1 MTDKSNAFDI
11 VVVGAGLVGALVALL
26 ITRQH
31 PQLRI
36 AVIEAADTL
45 TVFDASVF
53 DPRVVALTQ
62 TSVSALEGVGIWSK
76 LQAQRVCAYREMD
89 VWDAEGTGRIHFDA
103 QASQQKQ
110 LGFIVE
116 NSLLVS
122 HLQQAMSY
130 APNIS
135 LLLGEKVEQF
145 TPPTMTGDE
154 TFAPTQLTLASGQMI
169 QSLLVLAAD
178 GAHSQMRSL
187 AQMATREW
195 DYGHSAIVAT
205 ITTEKPHGFVARQ
218 RFMMDGPLAFL
229 PLQQA
234 ARAEQDEFHCSI
246 VWSIETEK
254 AQALMGLSDDAFC
267 AQLTRRSEA
276 CLGQVLSIDKRFCIP
291 LRQRHALDYV
301 VPGLALLGDAAHTIH
316 PLAGQGVNIG
326 IKDAL
331 ALVAELDRAL
341 QRGLPVAHMATLR
354 RYQRARK
361 AENLMMMLGMEGFKQ
376 LFASDSILLRW
387 LRNEGVRQVDRQ
399 SLLKNALVNKVLGG

>member
-1 MTDKSNAFDI
+1 MPEKTASFDLVI
-11 VVVGAGLVGALVALL
+11 VGAGLVGALVALL
-26 ITRQH
+26 LARQQ

-36 AVIEAADTL
+36 AVIEAADRL
-45 TVFDASVF
+45 TDFDASGF

-62 TSVSALEGVGIWSK
+62 TSVSALETLGIWSK
-76 LQAQRVCAYREMD
+76 LQTQRVCAYREMD

-116 NSLLVS
+116 NSLLVM

-130 APNIS
+130 APNVV
-135 LLLGEKVEQF
+135 LMLGAKVKNF
-145 TPPTMTGDE
+145 TPPKMTAEE
-154 TFAPTQLTLASGQMI
+154 TFSHTQLTLETEQVISGQ
-169 QSLLVLAAD
+169 LVLAAD
-178 GAHSQMRSL
+178 GANSQMRRL

-195 DYGHSAIVAT
+195 DYGHSAIVTT
-205 ITTEKPHGFVARQ
+205 IKTEKPHGFTARQ
-218 RFMMDGPLAFL
+218 RFMSDGPLAFL

-234 ARAEQDEFHCSI
+234 AKAEQDEFQCSI

-254 AQALMGLSDDAFC
+254 AQQLMALSDDAFC

-276 CLGQVLSIDKRFCIP
+276 CLGQVLSIDQRFCIP
-291 LRQRHALDYV
+291 LRQRHALAYF
-301 VPGLALLGDAAHTIH
+301 VPGLVLLGDAAHTIH

-331 ALVAELDRAL
+331 ALTDELRRAL
-341 QRGLPVAHMATLR
+341 QRGLPIAHMATLR